1 MKYKSTRGGSE
12 QKDFEEVLL
21 SGLAEDGGLF
31 IPSEFPKLSLAE
43 INNLGS
49 LTYEQLAVRL
59 ISLYT
64 GNLFSNEELKVLV
77 EKSYSRFTHEK
88 RSPLIKLSDNHF
100 MLELFHGPTLAFKD
114 FAMQIISRMFDFIL
128 EKNKRKISII
138 TATSGDTGSA
148 AVEAFKYSERANL
161 FVLYP
166 YKRISELQRKQMT
179 TVGSSNTKIFAVKGT
194 FDDCQA
200 IVKNL
205 FKDIELRKDVNLAGV
220 NSINWARILVQIV
233 YYFSAYFQIPRD
245 KSNINFSVPTGN
257 FGDAY
262 AGYVAKKMGLPIDKI
277 IIATNQNDIL
287 DRIIQ
292 TGEYFKGE
300 VYKTNSPSMD
310 IQIASNFERLL
321 FEIIGQNP
329 NELIRLMSRLE
340 TNNGF
345 TINSSL
351 RNSLEK
357 DFSSGSLSDIETIQT
372 INDYYRERKV
382 LLCPHSAIGVKVAEE
397 SVGPNNITVSLA
409 TAHPGKFKE
418 TVERAISEPIQL
430 PANLIEVVEKK
441 EIYKVIPPDINLIAG
456 EIRKYF

>member
-1 MKYKSTRGGSE
+1 MKYKSTRGE
-12 QKDFEEVLL
+12 TKQKNFEEVLL
-21 SGLAEDGGLF
+21 SGLAGDGGLF
-31 IPSEFPKLSLAE
+31 IPSEFPKLTLSE
-43 INNLGS
+43 INKLRS
-49 LTYEQLAVRL
+49 MTYEQLAVRI

-64 GNLFSNEELKVLV
+64 GNLFSKEELKVLV
-77 EKSYSRFTHEK
+77 EKSYAKFNNEK

-100 MLELFHGPTLAFKD
+100 ILELFHGPTLAFKD

-148 AVEAFKYSERANL
+148 AVEAFKHSERANL

-166 YKRISELQRKQMT
+166 YNRIAELQRKQMT

-200 IVKNL
+200 LVKNL
-205 FKDIELRKDVNLAGV
+205 FKDIELREDVNLAGV
-220 NSINWARILVQIV
+220 NSINWARILAQIV
-233 YYFSAYFQIPRD
+233 YYFSAYLQIPEQ

-287 DRIIQ
+287 DRIIR
-292 TGEYFKGE
+292 TGEYIKGE
-300 VYKTNSPSMD
+300 VYKTHSPSMD

-321 FEIIGQNP
+321 FDILGQNP
-329 NELIRLMSRLE
+329 NELIRLINLLE

-345 TINSSL
+345 TINASL
-351 RNSLEK
+351 RASLER

-372 INDYYRERKV
+372 IKDYYREKKV
-382 LLCPHSAIGVKVAEE
+382 ILCPHSAIGVKVAEE
-397 SVGPNNITVSLA
+397 NLEPNKITISLS
-409 TAHPGKFKE
+409 TAHPGKFKD
-418 TVERAISEPIQL
+418 TVERAISETIQL
-430 PANLIEVVEKK
+430 PRNLSEVVAKQET
-441 EIYKVIPPDINLIAG
+441 YQVIPPDINLIAG